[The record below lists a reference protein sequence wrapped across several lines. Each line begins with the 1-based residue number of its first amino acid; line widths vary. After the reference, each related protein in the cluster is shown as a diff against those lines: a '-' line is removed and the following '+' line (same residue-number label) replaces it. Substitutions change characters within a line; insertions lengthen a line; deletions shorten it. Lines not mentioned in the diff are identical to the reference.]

1 MGGLPFTSPLLSVGE
16 SNSAMNSLRLEQ
28 LLIFVSIVSQAV
40 LTLSLYVLVALA
52 IAVPFSAFLLFP
64 SQILITDYLQYFLFD

>member
-52 IAVPFSAFLLFP
+52 IAVPFSAFLVI
-64 SQILITDYLQYFLFD
+64 SQSDLITDYLQYFLFD

>member
-52 IAVPFSAFLLFP
+52 IAVPFSAFLVISQSDFDNRLFAV
-64 SQILITDYLQYFLFD
+64 FFV